1 MKPVQWLLMGL
12 VVISV
17 VAYFARLRSGM
28 ADRLV
33 VLLFAALG
41 MSMLIFPDWTNW
53 LAAKVGVDSGAHL
66 FIYLA
71 ILGFGFFGL
80 VLFSQIRELQS
91 SVTDLIRNIA
101 IQNAVAPGE
110 TPDESRDKKGTRGG

>member
-12 VVISV
+12 VVIAVIS
-17 VAYFARLRSGM
+17 YFARLRSGM
-28 ADRLV
+28 ADRVL

-80 VLFSQIRELQS
+80 VLFSQIRDLQS
-91 SVTDLIRNIA
+91 SVTELIRSIA
-101 IQNAVAPGE
+101 IHNAVAPGDGLEDTQEKEE
-110 TPDESRDKKGTRGG
+110 TRSD